1 MLPSRW
7 RQMIRNAK
15 RAWRWAALLQLLS
28 ATTLTCGQGPP
39 TAAGTGAQGSASSPS
54 HGSYLGSRLMPPKS
68 EGSCPP
74 NVAPM
79 YEADAIVTG
88 TDMRQRPWGF
98 AQTLRDVLVRS
109 SGDPR
114 LKDDPRTAELAV
126 HADRFVACFNYVDMM
141 AGVPLHDDQGTYDRP
156 HTLTVY
162 FDPAKID
169 AILAQFGERPWRGE
183 RPVVVPVLLVHGR
196 KPPVYVLS
204 AEIPA
209 GEDQRSS
216 FATAAEQ
223 FGMDVRIPTDAE
235 LIAWGADVSH
245 FPDDPPRSSAGEA
258 IVVGTI
264 NWSETLPG
272 WIGKWRMRWQGGDY
286 AWGTTGV
293 NYDAAFRNI
302 VRGVVLVASGVGS
315 PDQGD

>member
-1 MLPSRW
+1 
-7 RQMIRNAK
+7 MIRNAK

-28 ATTLTCGQGPP
+28 AAALTCGQGQP

-156 HTLTVY
+156 HKLTVY

-169 AILAQFGERPWRGE
+169 VILAQFGDRPWRGE

-196 KPPVYVLS
+196 KPPAYVLS
-204 AEIPA
+204 AQTPV
-209 GEDQRSS
+209 GEEQRSS
-216 FATAAEQ
+216 FATAADQ
-223 FGMDVRIPTDAE
+223 FGMDVHIPNDAE
-235 LIAWGADVSH
+235 LAAWGADVGH
-245 FPDDPPRSSAGEA
+245 FRDDPPSSSAAQA
-258 IVVGTI
+258 IVAGTLE
-264 NWSETLPG
+264 WSEMLPG
-272 WIGKWRMRWQGGDY
+272 WIGKWRMRWQGADF
-286 AWGTTGV
+286 AWGISGV
-293 NYDAAFRNI
+293 NYDTAFRNI
-302 VRGVVLVASGVGS
+302 VRGVMLVASGAGS

>member
-1 MLPSRW
+1 MLGSGW
-7 RQMIRNAK
+7 RQMIGNAI

-28 ATTLTCGQGPP
+28 ATALTCAHAQPID
-39 TAAGTGAQGSASSPS
+39 AGTGAQGSAWSPS

-74 NVAPM
+74 NIGPM
-79 YEADAIVTG
+79 YVADAIVTG

-141 AGVPLHDDQGTYDRP
+141 AGIPLHDDQGTYDRP

-169 AILAQFGERPWRGE
+169 AKAISRGAARAQ
-183 RPVVVPVLLVHGR
+183 
-196 KPPVYVLS
+196 S
-204 AEIPA
+204 SC
-209 GEDQRSS
+209 RSC
-216 FATAAEQ
+216 
-223 FGMDVRIPTDAE
+223 
-235 LIAWGADVSH
+235 
-245 FPDDPPRSSAGEA
+245 
-258 IVVGTI
+258 
-264 NWSETLPG
+264 
-272 WIGKWRMRWQGGDY
+272 
-286 AWGTTGV
+286 
-293 NYDAAFRNI
+293 
-302 VRGVVLVASGVGS
+302 
-315 PDQGD
+315 

>member
-1 MLPSRW
+1 
-7 RQMIRNAK
+7 MIGNAI

-28 ATTLTCGQGPP
+28 ATALTCAQAQP
-39 TAAGTGAQGSASSPS
+39 TAGGTGAQGSASSPS
-54 HGSYLGSRLMPPKS
+54 LGSYLGSRLMPPKS

-74 NVAPM
+74 NIGPM

-156 HTLTVY
+156 HKLTVY

-169 AILAQFGERPWRGE
+169 AILAQFGDKPWRGE

-196 KPPVYVLS
+196 KPPAYVLS
-204 AEIPA
+204 AEILA
-209 GEDQRSS
+209 GEEQRSS
-216 FATAAEQ
+216 FGTAADQ
-223 FGMDVRIPTDAE
+223 FGMDVRIPNDAE
-235 LIAWGADVSH
+235 LVAWGAGVGH
-245 FPDDPPRSSAGEA
+245 FPSDPPPSSAGQA
-258 IVVGTI
+258 IVVGTLD
-264 NWSETLPG
+264 WSETLPG
-272 WIGKWRMRWQGGDY
+272 WIGKWRMRWQGADY
-286 AWGTTGV
+286 AWGISGV

-315 PDQGD
+315 PDQGA

>member
-1 MLPSRW
+1 
-7 RQMIRNAK
+7 MIGNAI
-15 RAWRWAALLQLLS
+15 RVWRWAALLQLLC
-28 ATTLTCGQGPP
+28 ATAVTCAQAQP
-39 TAAGTGAQGSASSPS
+39 TAAGTDAPKSASSPS
-54 HGSYLGSRLMPPKS
+54 HGSYLGSQLMPPKS
-68 EGSCPP
+68 EGSCQP
-74 NVAPM
+74 NIAPM

-88 TDMRQRPWGF
+88 TDMRPRPWGF

-141 AGVPLHDDQGTYDRP
+141 SGIPLHDDQGTYDRP
-156 HTLTVY
+156 HKLTVY
-162 FDPAKID
+162 FDPPKID
-169 AILAQFGERPWRGE
+169 AILAQFGDKPWRGE

-196 KPPVYVLS
+196 KPPAYVLS

-209 GEDQRSS
+209 GEEQRSS
-216 FATAAEQ
+216 FATAADQ
-223 FGMDVRIPTDAE
+223 FGMDVHIPNDAE
-235 LIAWGADVSH
+235 LVAWGAGVGH
-245 FPDDPPRSSAGEA
+245 FPSDPPPSSAAQA
-258 IVVGTI
+258 IVAGTLDW
-264 NWSETLPG
+264 NETLPG
-272 WIGKWRMRWQGGDY
+272 WIGKWRMRWQGADY
-286 AWGTTGV
+286 AWGISGV

>member
-1 MLPSRW
+1 MTGHA
-7 RQMIRNAK
+7 IRV
-15 RAWRWAALLQLLS
+15 WRWVALLQLLC
-28 ATTLTCGQGPP
+28 TTALTCAQAQP
-39 TAAGTGAQGSASSPS
+39 TTAGAGAQGSASSPPN
-54 HGSYLGSRLMPPKS
+54 GNYLGSRLMPPKS

-74 NVAPM
+74 DIGPM
-79 YEADAIVTG
+79 YEADAVVTG

-114 LKDDPRTAELAV
+114 LKDEPRTAELAV
-126 HADRFVACFNYVDMM
+126 HADRLVACFNYVDMM

-156 HTLTVY
+156 HKLIVY

-169 AILAQFGERPWRGE
+169 VILAQFGDKPWRGE

-196 KPPVYVLS
+196 KPPAYLLS

-209 GEDQRSS
+209 GEEQRSS
-216 FATAAEQ
+216 FTTAVDQ
-223 FGMDVRIPTDAE
+223 FGMAVRIPSDAE
-235 LIAWGADVSH
+235 LLTWSAGVGH
-245 FPDDPPRSSAGEA
+245 FPSDPPPSSAGQA
-258 IVVGTI
+258 IVAGTLD
-264 NWSETLPG
+264 WSETLPG
-272 WIGKWRMRWQGGDY
+272 WIGKWRMRWQGADY
-286 AWGTTGV
+286 AWGISGV

-302 VRGVVLVASGVGS
+302 VRGVVLVASGGGS